1 MRRKLDNLLDGKRKR
16 QITPKIELSF
26 SSCKTIFANSSP
38 TLYLYQS
45 KQQINVFFTKK
56 VAIPLPFQADDILTF
71 RSSEKDNKLHK

>member
-1 MRRKLDNLLDGKRKR
+1 MEKEKG
-16 QITPKIELSF
+16 QITPKIELIF
-26 SSCKTIFANSSP
+26 SSCKTIFANDSP

-56 VAIPLPFQADDILTF
+56 NVAIPLPFQADDILTF